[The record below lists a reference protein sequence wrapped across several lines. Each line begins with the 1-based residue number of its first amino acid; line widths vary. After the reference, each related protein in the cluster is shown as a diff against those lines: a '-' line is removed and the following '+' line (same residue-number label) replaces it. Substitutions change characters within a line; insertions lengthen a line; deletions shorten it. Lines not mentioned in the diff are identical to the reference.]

1 MSTASTEQQIHQATA
16 TVDRDGV
23 QTDDGVIALR
33 LAVAGEAD
41 DRDGVTSPEHLMA
54 AALAGCLHQA
64 LRIALSAQNNVTGEP
79 VVQCSVSLSSERGG
93 GYSAS
98 FDLTVA
104 GLHGDLAQQTL
115 QQAQALC
122 PFTKAL
128 ADDKLSIHLS

>member
-23 QTDDGVIALR
+23 PTDDGVIALR

-64 LRIALSAQNNVTGEP
+64 LRIALSAQNTSP
-79 VVQCSVSLSSERGG
+79 VSRSCSAR
-93 GYSAS
+93 
-98 FDLTVA
+98 
-104 GLHGDLAQQTL
+104 
-115 QQAQALC
+115 
-122 PFTKAL
+122 
-128 ADDKLSIHLS
+128 